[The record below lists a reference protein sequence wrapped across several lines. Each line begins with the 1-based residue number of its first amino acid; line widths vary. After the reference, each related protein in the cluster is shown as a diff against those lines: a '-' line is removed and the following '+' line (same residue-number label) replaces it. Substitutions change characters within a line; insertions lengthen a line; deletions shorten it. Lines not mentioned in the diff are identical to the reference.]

1 MHKAIMK
8 ALEPYSFEFQA
19 REAYGFIDGFEV
31 NYYME
36 VYYTND
42 IHCQFSFYTTREKK
56 LELLNNL
63 RKLGLNKVE
72 YKDNGYGIEYIIK
85 SMSGLFNQKTTDT
98 IMQINETIVNSLK
111 EMHALGKDYSPLSG
125 IEFDVDNGRIVKIP
139 YLNFNIKLLNEEAEK
154 MNESIKSANEEFKAA
169 PNNYGKGFLGVLLA
183 TIIGL
188 VMMAIFTF
196 GLGIISAWAPIVATL
211 LGSYFYKK
219 FGGKPTWV
227 MIVMIVVVNLVA
239 MMGFM
244 YILYNLSALGFAV
257 EANYNPTSYGDALKY
272 CMNNVEGFKASFT
285 KDMLITGLFCIIG
298 FAVNIY
304 GLIKSVK
311 RVKDVN

>member
-8 ALEPYSFEFQA
+8 ALEPYSFEFQL
-19 REAYGFIDGFEV
+19 REAYGSIDGFEV

-36 VYYTND
+36 VYYTNN

-125 IEFDVDNGRIVKIP
+125 KEFDEDNGRVVKIP
-139 YLNFNIKLLNEEAEK
+139 YLNFNIKLLNEEADNINQTIET
-154 MNESIKSANEEFKAA
+154 ANEEFKAA

-188 VMMAIFTF
+188 AMMAIFTF
-196 GLGIISAWAPIVATL
+196 VFGIISAWAPIVAIL
-211 LGSYFYKK
+211 LGSYFFKK

-227 MIVMIVVVNLVA
+227 MIVMIIVVNLVA

-244 YILYNLSALGFAV
+244 YILYNLSALGFAI
-257 EANYNPTSYGDALKY
+257 EANYNPTSYVDALKY

-285 KDMLITGLFCIIG
+285 QDMLVTLLFCIIG

-311 RVKDVN
+311 RVKNVN

>member
-8 ALEPYSFEFQA
+8 ALEPYSFEFQL

-36 VYYTND
+36 VYYTNN

-98 IMQINETIVNSLK
+98 IMQINEAIVSSLN
-111 EMHALGKDYSPLSG
+111 EIHALGKDYSPLSG
-125 IEFDVDNGRIVKIP
+125 KEFDVDNGRIVKIP
-139 YLNFNIKLLNEEAEK
+139 YLNFKIKLLNEEANQINKTIEV
-154 MNESIKSANEEFKAA
+154 ANEEFKTA
-169 PNNYGKGFLGVLLA
+169 PNNYGKGFLGILVGTLAGVAIMFVL
-183 TIIGL
+183 
-188 VMMAIFTF
+188 TF
-196 GLGIISAWAPIVATL
+196 FLGIISAWAPIVGIY
-211 LGSYFYKK
+211 LGIVLYKK
-219 FGGKPTWV
+219 FGGKPTWMMVV
-227 MIVMIVVVNLVA
+227 MNVVVNLIA

-244 YILYNLSALGFAV
+244 YLVYLLLSAAYAY
-257 EANYNPTSYGDALKY
+257 EAGYNAISYLDAFNY
-272 CMNNVEGFKASFT
+272 CMNNIQDFDAVFT
-285 KDMLITGLFCIIG
+285 RDMIITFVFCVIG
-298 FAVNIY
+298 FAFNIY
-304 GLIKSVK
+304 GFIKSIK
-311 RVKDVN
+311 RVKKVN

>member
-125 IEFDVDNGRIVKIP
+125 VEFDVDNGRIVKIP
-139 YLNFNIKLLNEEAEK
+139 YLN
-154 MNESIKSANEEFKAA
+154 
-169 PNNYGKGFLGVLLA
+169 
-183 TIIGL
+183 
-188 VMMAIFTF
+188 
-196 GLGIISAWAPIVATL
+196 
-211 LGSYFYKK
+211 
-219 FGGKPTWV
+219 
-227 MIVMIVVVNLVA
+227 
-239 MMGFM
+239 
-244 YILYNLSALGFAV
+244 
-257 EANYNPTSYGDALKY
+257 
-272 CMNNVEGFKASFT
+272 
-285 KDMLITGLFCIIG
+285 
-298 FAVNIY
+298 
-304 GLIKSVK
+304 
-311 RVKDVN
+311 

>member
-8 ALEPYSFEFQA
+8 ALEPYSFEFQL

-36 VYYTND
+36 VYYTNN

-85 SMSGLFNQKTTDT
+85 SMSGLFNQKTTDI
-98 IMQINETIVNSLK
+98 IMQINETIVNSLN
-111 EMHALGKDYSPLSG
+111 EIHALGKDYSPLSG
-125 IEFDVDNGRIVKIP
+125 KEFDVDNGRIVKIP
-139 YLNFNIKLLNEEAEK
+139 YLNFKIKLLNEEANQINKTIEV
-154 MNESIKSANEEFKAA
+154 ANEEFKTA
-169 PNNYGKGFLGVLLA
+169 PNNYGKGFLGVLLG
-183 TIIGL
+183 TLVGL
-188 VMMAIFTF
+188 AIMFILTGF
-196 GLGIISAWAPIVATL
+196 LGIISAWAPIVAVL
-211 LGSYFYKK
+211 LGTKLYKK

-227 MIVMIVVVNLVA
+227 MVVMIVVVNLIA

-244 YILYNLSALGFAV
+244 YLLYLMISGVYAA
-257 EANYNPTSYGDALKY
+257 EANYPAINSMDAFKF
-272 CMNNVEGFKASFT
+272 CMNNIEGFYVSFI
-285 KDMLITGLFCIIG
+285 KDMLITFICCVIG
-298 FAVNIY
+298 FAFNIY
-304 GLIKSVK
+304 GFVKSLK
-311 RVKDVN
+311 RVKKVK

>member
-8 ALEPYSFEFQA
+8 ALEPYSFEFQL

-36 VYYTND
+36 VYYTNN

-98 IMQINETIVNSLK
+98 IMQINEAIVNSLK

-125 IEFDVDNGRIVKIP
+125 IEFDVDNGRLVKIP
-139 YLNFNIKLLNEEAEK
+139 YLNFNIKLLNEEADQINKTIEV
-154 MNESIKSANEEFKAA
+154 ANEEFKAA
-169 PNNYGKGFLGVLLA
+169 PNNYVKGFLGVLLA

-188 VMMAIFTF
+188 AMMAIFTF

-227 MIVMIVVVNLVA
+227 MIVMIIVVNLVA

-244 YILYNLSALGFAV
+244 FVLYELTAV
-257 EANYNPTSYGDALKY
+257 AVAEEANYPWQSMTDAFKY
-272 CMNNVEGFKASFT
+272 CMNNVVPRRRIHAGKRF
-285 KDMLITGLFCIIG
+285 
-298 FAVNIY
+298 VQQIY
-304 GLIKSVK
+304 LCLAAHA
-311 RVKDVN
+311 

>member
-8 ALEPYSFEFQA
+8 ALEPYSFEFQL

-36 VYYTND
+36 VYYTNN

-98 IMQINETIVNSLK
+98 IMQINEAIVNSLK

-139 YLNFNIKLLNEEAEK
+139 YLNFNIKLLNEEADQINKTIEV
-154 MNESIKSANEEFKAA
+154 ANEEFKAA
-169 PNNYGKGFLGVLLA
+169 PNNYVKGFLGVLLA

-188 VMMAIFTF
+188 AMMAIFTLAF
-196 GLGIISAWAPIVATL
+196 GIISAWAPIVATL